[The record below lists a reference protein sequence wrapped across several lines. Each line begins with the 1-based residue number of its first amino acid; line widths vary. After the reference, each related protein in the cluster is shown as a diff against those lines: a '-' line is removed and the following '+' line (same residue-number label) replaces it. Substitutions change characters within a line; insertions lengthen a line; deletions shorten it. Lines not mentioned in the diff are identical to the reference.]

1 MSTLF
6 TLMMPWRKTGQ
17 ISFNKTE
24 LSQIMALYGER
35 VSKGE
40 WRDYALDCQKDIALF
55 SIFRHSHET
64 PLYTISKRHSAQK
77 SQSARY
83 SLDITGKT
91 LKQSH
96 TLADIIDTLRDHKI

>member
-1 MSTLF
+1 MANLF

-40 WRDYALDCQKDIALF
+40 WRDYALDCQKDVAIF

-64 PLYTISKRHSAQK
+64 PLYTISKSPSQQK
-77 SQSARY
+77 NQHAKY
-83 SLDITGKT
+83 SIQYGNKMI
-91 LKQSH
+91 KQSH
-96 TLADIIDTLRDHKI
+96 SLLDIIDTLRGHKI